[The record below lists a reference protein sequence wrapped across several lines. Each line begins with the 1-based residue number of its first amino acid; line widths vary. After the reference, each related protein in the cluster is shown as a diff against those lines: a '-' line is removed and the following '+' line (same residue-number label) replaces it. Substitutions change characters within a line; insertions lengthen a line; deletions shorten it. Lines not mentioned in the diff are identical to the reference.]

1 MNFPQDGHVHHK
13 RKKLSGFPEVDS
25 SLGPGSHLSVGGIWK
40 LLLTD
45 SAGMG
50 AVALGSHLICHSL
63 SSARM
68 SPTRGVTRQLCHTS
82 SVGLGNVNPSMN
94 PCSCKV

>member
-1 MNFPQDGHVHHK
+1 MNFPQDGHIHH
-13 RKKLSGFPEVDS
+13 KKLSGFLEVDS

-50 AVALGSHLICHSL
+50 TVALGSHLICHSL
-63 SSARM
+63 SPARV
-68 SPTRGVTRQLCHTS
+68 SPT
-82 SVGLGNVNPSMN
+82 
-94 PCSCKV
+94 